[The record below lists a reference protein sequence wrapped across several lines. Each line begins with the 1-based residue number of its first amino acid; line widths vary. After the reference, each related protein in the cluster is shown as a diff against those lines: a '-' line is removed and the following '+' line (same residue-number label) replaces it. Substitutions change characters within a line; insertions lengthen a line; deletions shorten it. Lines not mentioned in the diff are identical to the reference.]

1 MTAPATNSGTE
12 SVTAAQRGKKPAWRA
27 DMDAAPTWDVRGD
40 LARLRGIAAALAY
53 LTSPVHSREDSDM
66 EIFHEVLAEFAERL
80 DTAEEKLSAVISG
93 MRMGGAETQA

>member
-27 DMDAAPTWDVRGD
+27 DMDAAPIWDVRV
-40 LARLRGIAAALAY
+40 RGIAAALAY

-66 EIFHEVLAEFAERL
+66 EIFHEVLAEIADRL